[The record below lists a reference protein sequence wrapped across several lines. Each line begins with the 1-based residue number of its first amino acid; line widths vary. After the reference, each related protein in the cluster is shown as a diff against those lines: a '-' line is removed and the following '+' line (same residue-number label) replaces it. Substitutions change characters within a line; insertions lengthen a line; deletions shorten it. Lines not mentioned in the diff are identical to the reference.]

1 MIHFYFDFSSPY
13 GYLASTQL
21 EALAAK
27 HGVAVHW
34 HPILLGAVFKQTGG
48 APLTQIP
55 MKGAYSIHDF
65 HRSAEFYGVPF
76 SMPSQFPI
84 SGVAAAR
91 AALWA
96 RQQSMAHC
104 ARLSHA
110 LFKALY
116 VDGADIAQAEVVI
129 ATAQAAGFDGA
140 ALSEALQSQGIK
152 DALKAEVEEA
162 LANQV
167 FGSPFFIVGGESFW
181 GADRL
186 PQIDWWLA
194 KSKNQTK

>member
-1 MIHFYFDFSSPY
+1 MIKFYFDFSSPY
-13 GYLASTQL
+13 GYLASTQI

-27 HGVAVHW
+27 HRVVVDW

-65 HRSAEFYGVPF
+65 HRSAAFYGVPF
-76 SMPSQFPI
+76 NMPSTFPI

-96 RQQSMAHC
+96 RQQSMTHC
-104 ARLSHA
+104 ARLTHA

-116 VDGADIAQAEVVI
+116 VDSADISQAEVVV
-129 ATAQAAGFDGA
+129 AVAQASGFDGA
-140 ALSEALQSQGIK
+140 ALTHALQLQDLK

-167 FGSPFFIVGGESFW
+167 FGSPFFVIEGESFW

-194 KSKNQTK
+194 KSKKQVM